1 MAKKTKEVVQD
12 IMDVDFD
19 DTSKARMIDDD
30 GYEEGKSKER
40 EMMAEK
46 PSDKLSDNYKGGVLY
61 KGKAKDYTSASDI
74 INKKKAKVIPI
85 NIGPGK
91 KKD

>member
-1 MAKKTKEVVQD
+1 MAKKDPEVEFENVTKA
-12 IMDVDFD
+12 
-19 DTSKARMIDDD
+19 KLIDDD

-40 EMMAEK
+40 EMTANAAV
-46 PSDKLSDNYKGGVLY
+46 SDTFKGGVLY

-91 KKD
+91 KKE